1 MDPASLSLKI
11 HLDWGISVNSSAG
24 VVWLELKIENRKS
37 ARTLDIGGSCRL
49 LVRLCRALLAQ
60 AQ

>member
-24 VVWLELKIENRKS
+24 VVWLELKPGAKRLSENAWMAKV
-37 ARTLDIGGSCRL
+37 AW
-49 LVRLCRALLAQ
+49 LAH
-60 AQ
+60 